1 MRYLLAM
8 GIVKEPL
15 QYGTPQGFLCAGIL
29 EQSMGARNR
38 VGIGLSYRPAKLHSL
53 AELIHWNLFLGFRK
67 FKNTISGFCALG
79 SALPVGFQWVPA
91 RLLGNSSL
99 FRVACFLPG
108 PEIYK
113 CRLVQASAVLNQLYE
128 GDDGQSSPNL
138 KNEYQL
144 KVH

>member
-1 MRYLLAM
+1 MLL
-8 GIVKEPL
+8 VD
-15 QYGTPQGFLCAGIL
+15 
-29 EQSMGARNR
+29 
-38 VGIGLSYRPAKLHSL
+38 
-53 AELIHWNLFLGFRK
+53 FR
-67 FKNTISGFCALG
+67 
-79 SALPVGFQWVPA
+79 WVPD
-91 RLLGNSSL
+91 RLLGISCL
-99 FRVACFLPG
+99 FRVACFPSG